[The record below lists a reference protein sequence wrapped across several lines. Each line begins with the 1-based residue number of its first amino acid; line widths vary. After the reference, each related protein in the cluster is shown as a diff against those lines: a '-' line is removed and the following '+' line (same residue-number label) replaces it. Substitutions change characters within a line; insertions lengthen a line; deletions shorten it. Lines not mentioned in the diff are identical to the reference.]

1 MTDEHAEGRA
11 GFEVFVSVR
20 PPEHWQR
27 IEDSGQPH
35 PGALAARQRGKTW
48 RRPDIASDDLDW
60 QGLGLAPRFVGT
72 ETTACVA
79 ALEPSIFHNEGID
92 ELRRY
97 LAAAEARGETALLV
111 SMIGDPDED
120 AGFRSVLFSHDA
132 HVSLLDDDGSV
143 GGRRLPVGA
152 RGQVADG
159 LSSADRDLA
168 LRLCN
173 RPEPA
178 YWWKLE
184 LQGPSVGARYDDEP
198 SPPVG
203 ELHPLVTNDIGE
215 VLAAVWLPGCGRNL
229 RWYLVPGGS
238 DWKTILSWL
247 ADRAIPE
254 YAPDALRRA
263 RSPELVDD
271 ELLTADELATR
282 DAIRRFD
289 EDAVQVRSQLA
300 VAADAARSA
309 AHTIRL
315 GLLYGKG
322 ANLVAPVSRVL
333 GDAGFDVEDLDSTL
347 GSSQSADLLASRHGR
362 HWLIEVR
369 SVSGNAAE
377 NAMEDLERHLRT
389 WPTLGRQEQLDG
401 GVLVINHQHSRAPLQ
416 RDPAPYTRAAFVD
429 SLTHPVIP
437 TLALFAWWRD
447 SNHAAVVGAVTG
459 PARCHR
465 ADLTRTGG
473 PSPEREPAPVP
484 APASAT
490 QPRPTDQQKRR
501 RRWGR
506 G

>member
-1 MTDEHAEGRA
+1 MTDEHAEGRT

-20 PPEHWQR
+20 PPGHWQR
-27 IEDSGQPH
+27 IEDSDEPH
-35 PGALAARQRGKTW
+35 VAVLAARQRGETW
-48 RRPDIASDDLDW
+48 RRPDVASDTLDW
-60 QGLGLAPRFVGT
+60 QALGLIPRFVGT

-97 LAAAEARGETALLV
+97 LAAAEGRGETALLV
-111 SMIGDPDED
+111 SMIGDPDEN
-120 AGFRSVLFSHDA
+120 AGFRSALFSHDA
-132 HVSLLDDDGSV
+132 HVSLLNDDGSI
-143 GGRRLPVGA
+143 GGSRLPEGA
-152 RGQVADG
+152 RGQVAEG
-159 LSSADRDLA
+159 LSNADRDLA

-178 YWWKLE
+178 WWWKLK
-184 LQGPSVGARYDDEP
+184 LQGRSSDG
-198 SPPVG
+198 SFGTQTLPPVG

-215 VLAAVWLPGCGRNL
+215 VLAAVWLPGPEWNL
-229 RWYLVPGGS
+229 RWYFVPGGS
-238 DWKTILSWL
+238 DWKAILSWL

-254 YAPDALRRA
+254 YVPDALRRA

-289 EDAVQVRSQLA
+289 EDAVQVRSQLVEA
-300 VAADAARSA
+300 AEVAWSA
-309 AHTIRL
+309 AHTVRL
-315 GLLYGKG
+315 GLLYGTG
-322 ANLVAPVSRVL
+322 ANLVTAVCHVL

-347 GSSQSADLLASRHGR
+347 GSSQSADLLASRQGR

-369 SVSGNAAE
+369 SASGNAAE

-389 WPTLGRQEQLDG
+389 WPTLGRDEQLEG

-429 SLTHPVIP
+429 SLTHPVIA

-447 SNHAAVVGAVTG
+447 SNHATIVEAVTG
-459 PARCHR
+459 AARCHG

-473 PSPEREPAPVP
+473 SSSEPAR
-484 APASAT
+484 AQTPASAT
-490 QPRPTDQQKRR
+490 QPHAADQQKRR
-501 RRWGR
+501 RWRR
-506 G
+506 DR